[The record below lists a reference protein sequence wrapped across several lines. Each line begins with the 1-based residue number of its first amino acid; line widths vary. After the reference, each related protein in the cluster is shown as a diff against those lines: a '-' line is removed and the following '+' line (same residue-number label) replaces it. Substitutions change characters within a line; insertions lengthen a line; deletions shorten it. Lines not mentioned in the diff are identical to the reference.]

1 MRENTTYRC
10 IYEFGPVMLMLGRCY
25 LPACLL
31 LMAMFLGFLIWI
43 IVEIMSKNSGSYVNV
58 LISVA
63 CLCVSL
69 MFLLVLFFHYLIH
82 RTTAIVHVSNADA
95 NTDTDAHRNVL
106 QSLITV
112 RPPAKMKNVL
122 VDVDCNAMYLHVAES
137 QTSPQALVISVYSTL
152 DEPLTNDITHAIV
165 DT

>member
-1 MRENTTYRC
+1 
-10 IYEFGPVMLMLGRCY
+10 
-25 LPACLL
+25 
-31 LMAMFLGFLIWI
+31 MFIGFLIWI
-43 IVEIMSKNSGSYVNV
+43 IVAIMSQTAGSYVDV

-69 MFLLVLFFHYLIH
+69 MFLLVLFFHYLVH
-82 RTTAIVHVSNADA
+82 RTTAIDVFNADA
-95 NTDTDAHRNVL
+95 NTDTNAHSNVL

-112 RPPAKMKNVL
+112 RPPAQMKNAL
-122 VDVDCNAMYLHVAES
+122 VDVDCNAMYVHVAES
-137 QTSPQALVISVYSTL
+137 QTSPQALVISVYSAL